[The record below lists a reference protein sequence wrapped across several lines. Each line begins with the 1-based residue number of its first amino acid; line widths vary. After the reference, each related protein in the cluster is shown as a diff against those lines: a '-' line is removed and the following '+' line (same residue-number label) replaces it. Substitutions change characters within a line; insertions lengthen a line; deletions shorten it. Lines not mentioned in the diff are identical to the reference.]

1 MLALHNYNY
10 LRIFIYK
17 IKNRLELYLLLIAHV
32 CLSHV
37 VQGEML
43 SDKLAKE
50 ATQETVLMSN
60 IFGVLSISP

>member
-1 MLALHNYNY
+1 MLALRNYNY
-10 LRIFIYK
+10 LLIFIYK

-32 CLSHV
+32 CLSYV

-50 ATQETVLMSN
+50 ATRETVLMSN